1 MVRLFSSMCACDACA
16 TCACSWWFVCDP
28 YLVPDD
34 VADDVTDD
42 VTARMNQ
49 MVRINQYMQLASFV
63 RCNPCTFSC
72 VPFVLL
78 YQTTYYED
86 AYDMT

>member
-28 YLVPDD
+28 YLVTDD

-49 MVRINQYMQLASFV
+49 WSESIHAVGEFCALQPLHLLLRSVRFTRQHITRML
-63 RCNPCTFSC
+63 TI
-72 VPFVLL
+72 
-78 YQTTYYED
+78 
-86 AYDMT
+86 